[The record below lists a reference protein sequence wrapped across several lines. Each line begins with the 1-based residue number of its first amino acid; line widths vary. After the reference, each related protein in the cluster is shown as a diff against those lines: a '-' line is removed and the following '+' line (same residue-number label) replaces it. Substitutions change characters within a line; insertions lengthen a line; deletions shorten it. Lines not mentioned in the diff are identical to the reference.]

1 MIPQI
6 ATANKVGELVQELQE
21 FREDLS
27 DVIARA
33 EAKHEDPAGPGGDA
47 HLGRGGHDGEVR
59 KVCDALELI
68 VGDDCWPLPKY
79 REMLFPV

>member
-1 MIPQI
+1 VIPQVT
-6 ATANKVGELVQELQE
+6 TANQVGELVQELQE

-33 EAKHEDPAGPGGDA
+33 EALHEDPAGQAEMLTSEGADTMA
-47 HLGRGGHDGEVR
+47 EVR
-59 KVCDALELI
+59 KVADALELL
-68 VGDDCWPLPKY
+68 VGDAFWPLPKY